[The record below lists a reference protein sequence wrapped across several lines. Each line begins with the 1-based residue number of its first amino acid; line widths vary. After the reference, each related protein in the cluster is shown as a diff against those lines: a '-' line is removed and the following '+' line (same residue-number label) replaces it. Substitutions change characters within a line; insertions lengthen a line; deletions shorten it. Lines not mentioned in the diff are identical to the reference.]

1 MNYLHHAFIGVGTAS
16 LGVAAAEILG
26 APKASLVTLAM
37 GGVIVAAAAIAP
49 DLDHPKSFIS
59 YGIPSRVI
67 RFTLAIL
74 AIPLMASMAVFLGSR
89 DPLGSWHQVSGMFL
103 GWSILRWS
111 LIILG
116 AALSLMAFSW
126 LLYKKLHHRGPLH
139 SLVVTFC
146 ITLFACL
153 LAGVFGQS
161 WTWGLAFGWGWLWH
175 ILADGLT
182 SDGVPFLW
190 PFSDD
195 REHTLPVWICG
206 TGRFLLSLLAG
217 LGFPALLVVRIIG

>member
-1 MNYLHHAFIGVGTAS
+1 MNYLHHAIIGVGTAS

-26 APKASLVTLAM
+26 APKASMVTLAM
-37 GGVIVAAAAIAP
+37 GGVVVAAGAIAP

-59 YGIPSRVI
+59 YGIPSRLI
-67 RFTLAIL
+67 RIALAIL
-74 AIPLMASMAVFLGSR
+74 AIPLLASLAVFLSTGN
-89 DPLGSWHQVSGMFL
+89 PVGSWQQVSAMFL

-116 AALSLMAFSW
+116 AAVGLMILSWS
-126 LLYKKLHHRGPLH
+126 LYKSLHHRGPLH
-139 SLVVTFC
+139 SLVFTFC

-161 WTWGLAFGWGWLWH
+161 WLWGLAFGWGWLWH

-182 SDGVPFLW
+182 SDGVPFRW
-190 PFSDD
+190 PFTDE
-195 REHTLPVWICG
+195 RGHTLPAWMCG
-206 TGRFLLSLLAG
+206 AGRVFLSLLAVLG
-217 LGFPALLVVRIIG
+217 LPVLIILRLIA